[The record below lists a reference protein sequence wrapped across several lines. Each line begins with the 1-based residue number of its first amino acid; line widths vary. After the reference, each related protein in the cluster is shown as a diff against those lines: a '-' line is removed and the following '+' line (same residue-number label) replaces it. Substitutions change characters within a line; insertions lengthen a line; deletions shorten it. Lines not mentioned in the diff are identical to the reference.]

1 MKRMLGFSIA
11 VVLPVVV
18 AFGCKKDDQSGGA
31 TSPSASTYAT
41 GYPTQTGYPTGQ
53 PTGYPTG
60 QPTGYPTATGQP
72 TGYPTATGQ
81 PTGMPT
87 ATGGG
92 QMAVPGPM
100 ALACNNPVGCGLAKC
115 NQQYQKCAFPCQ
127 NSDADCIQ
135 GAVCNVQ
142 TGFCLP
148 KGPGQ

>member
-1 MKRMLGFSIA
+1 MKRMLGLSLA

-31 TSPSASTYAT
+31 AAPSASTYAT
-41 GYPTQTGYPTGQ
+41 GYPTGYPTATGYPTGQ
-53 PTGYPTG
+53 ATGYPTG

-72 TGYPTATGQ
+72 TGYPTGTGPA
-81 PTGMPT
+81 PTG
-87 ATGGG
+87 AA
-92 QMAVPGPM
+92 MAVPGPM

-115 NQQYQKCAFPCQ
+115 NTQYQKCAFPCQ

-135 GAVCNVQ
+135 GAACNVQ

-148 KGPGQ
+148 KGGGQ

>member
-1 MKRMLGFSIA
+1 MLGLSIA

-31 TSPSASTYAT
+31 AAPSASTYAT
-41 GYPTQTGYPTGQ
+41 GYPTGYPTGQ

-60 QPTGYPTATGQP
+60 QPTGYPTATGPAP
-72 TGYPTATGQ
+72 TGAAT
-81 PTGMPT
+81 
-87 ATGGG
+87 
-92 QMAVPGPM
+92 MAVPGPM

-115 NQQYQKCAFPCQ
+115 NTQYQKCAFPCQ